1 MRSVPGSGHTA
12 AVSDAAYDAIGV
24 GYAHARRP
32 DARIEA
38 QIRAGLGDAAPV
50 LNVGA
55 GTGNYEP
62 AQRWVVAVD
71 PSARMLAQRPAGA
84 APAVQGVAEALPFPD
99 GAFAVALSTF
109 TLHHWTDLGAGL
121 AELARVSTRQV
132 ILLCEPIGD
141 QPLWLLDYFPE
152 APELETEQRAPTAA
166 QIGDHLAVDQVAPVL
181 VPRDCTDGFTG
192 AYWNR
197 PHAYLDPAVRAGMS
211 MLSLLPAAV
220 VRRGVAR
227 LGDDLRSGAWDERY
241 GELRQMQE
249 FDVGYR
255 LVVAS
260 GSSR

>member
-1 MRSVPGSGHTA
+1 MP
-12 AVSDAAYDAIGV
+12 DAAYDTIGE
-24 GYAHARRP
+24 GYAGARRP
-32 DARIEA
+32 DARVAA
-38 QIRAGLGDAAPV
+38 QINAGLGDAASV

-62 AQRWVVAVD
+62 VGRTVAAID
-71 PSARMLAQRPAGA
+71 PSATMLAQRPAGA
-84 APAVQGVAEALPFPD
+84 APAVQGVAESLPFVD
-99 GAFAVALSTF
+99 DVFDAALSTF
-109 TLHHWTDLGAGL
+109 TLHHWDDLGAGL
-121 AELARVSTRQV
+121 AELARVSARQV

-152 APELETEQRAPTAA
+152 AVQLETEQRAPTAA
-166 QIGDHLAVDQVAPVL
+166 QVGHHLAVERVTPVL

-211 MLSLLPAAV
+211 MLSLLPSHV
-220 VRRGVAR
+220 LERGIAE
-227 LGDDLRSGAWDERY
+227 LDDDLRSGAWDERY
-241 GELRQMQE
+241 GELRSMDT

-260 GSSR
+260 GSVSH